1 MKRLAYLFLALLL
14 LALAGCSNQPA
25 ETVPSTTA
33 QPTTETTV
41 ETVVPDKLIALTFD
55 DGPNGDMMPAFLD
68 YLKEEN
74 VKATFFVIGMYVP
87 TYKDVVKRAYDEGH
101 EIGNHSYSHIDLT
114 ELPDDQMLAE
124 VEKCQVEVELVTG
137 QRPAFFR
144 PPFLKVNEAM
154 NSKIDLPYASG
165 YTINDGTEG
174 TIADDRY
181 FRTVTQAHD
190 GAIMLLHCGS
200 HNDETLEALHR
211 IIPELRAK
219 GYEFVTVS
227 ELFART
233 GITPETGI
241 MYVSNEAPN

>member
-1 MKRLAYLFLALLL
+1 MKRLLSLTLVLLL
-14 LALAGCSNQPA
+14 VLAGCNNQPA

-33 QPTTETTV
+33 QPTTESTA

-55 DGPNGDMMPAFLD
+55 DGPNGQMMPAFLD

-74 VKATFFVIGMYVP
+74 VKATFFVIGNFVA
-87 TYKDVVKRAYDEGH
+87 TYKNVVKRAYDEGH
-101 EIGNHSYSHIDLT
+101 EIGNHSYSHVDLT
-114 ELPDDQMLAE
+114 ELTKDQMLAE

-137 QRPAFFR
+137 ERPKFFR
-144 PPFLKVNEAM
+144 PPFLKVNDLM
-154 NSKIDLPYASG
+154 NENIDLPYASG

-181 FRTVTQAHD
+181 YKTITQAHD

-200 HNDETLEALHR
+200 HNDETLEALKK

-227 ELFART
+227 ELFERT
-233 GITPETGI
+233 GITPETSI
-241 MYVSNEAPN
+241 MYKDAGK